1 MRESSAA
8 VKLARL
14 IGGAG
19 LVALAV
25 GFLVAGR
32 WQFALA
38 VGVGALLGWVLCE
51 PVRITWAA
59 VVIAFAVPVTIDPGY
74 PTNPT
79 YTLLLVLFVLAGWG
93 RVLRAERDGWQPK
106 LVGAAL
112 LLPACAVLAGL
123 VHWHSAKPVVVGLA
137 PLVCYGVLGWHLV
150 EEARRDPRTIRRI
163 AAALTWFSVAV
174 AVFAKYQTLSRTWPI
189 FDQFA
194 YHWTYTSAF
203 DNTRAVGISGHPI
216 IYGTFAMAMALVALT
231 LRGRFWYVPFT
242 ANLVGLVLS
251 GTRSAWVGTI
261 LALAAWLFFRWRE
274 ISLRMISLRGVGSA
288 VAVGAVAYAA
298 VAVAPSFVTPAVPEP
313 ASNVAAPAPTSA
325 APAPTPV
332 ASTPAAPAPS
342 SAAPTRKPGTPARTS
357 AAPTRTSATPT
368 RKSAAPRRTSASP
381 APSSTAPAPGSE
393 TAVTQVPAPSPSAPV
408 DAVDVAGSRI
418 SDPASA
424 GARFT
429 RMSIVWKG
437 ITRDWSTVVFGNG
450 PESNVRYLEHVG
462 IGDGQAEVFDNT
474 YLTFWYNFGLIG
486 LAALLSLLV
495 VLYRHLRSV
504 PARVLLVG
512 FSAQIFFF
520 DVWLW
525 PGAVAVALLAV
536 ALGAADHPSLTAR
549 PLPALGGRRRSP
561 ATPGAA
567 TAPAFR

>member
-1 MRESSAA
+1 MRESAA
-8 VKLARL
+8 VKLVR
-14 IGGAG
+14 IVGGAG
-19 LVALAV
+19 LAALAV

-59 VVIAFAVPVTIDPGY
+59 LVIAFTVPVTIDPGY

-79 YTLLLVLFVLAGWG
+79 YALLLVLFVLAGWG

-106 LVGAAL
+106 LIGVAL
-112 LLPACAVLAGL
+112 LLPACAVLAGI

-137 PLVCYGVLGWHLV
+137 PLLCYGVLGWHLV
-150 EEARRDPRTIRRI
+150 EEARREPRTIRRI
-163 AAALTWFSVAV
+163 AEALTWFSVAV
-174 AVFAKYQTLSRTWPI
+174 AVFAKYQTLSRSWPI

-203 DNTRAVGISGHPI
+203 DNTRAVGLSGHPI

-251 GTRSAWVGTI
+251 GTRSAWVGMV
-261 LALAAWLFFRWRE
+261 LALAAWLFFRWRN
-274 ISLRMISLRGVGSA
+274 LSLRGVGSA

-298 VAVAPSFVTPAVPEP
+298 VAVAPSFLTPAVPEP

-325 APAPTPV
+325 APAPTPA
-332 ASTPAAPAPS
+332 ASTPPS
-342 SAAPTRKPGTPARTS
+342 ATAKPRSAAPARTS
-357 AAPTRTSATPT
+357 AAPTRTSAAPT
-368 RKSAAPRRTSASP
+368 RTSAAP
-381 APSSTAPAPGSE
+381 APSSNAPAPESE
-393 TAVTQVPAPSPSAPV
+393 AAVTQGPAPSPSAPV

-429 RMSIVWKG
+429 RMSVVWDG

-512 FSAQIFFF
+512 FSAQVFFF

-561 ATPGAA
+561 ANPGAA

>member
-1 MRESSAA
+1 MRESSAT
-8 VKLARL
+8 VKPARL
-14 IGGAG
+14 VGGLG
-19 LVALAV
+19 LAALAV
-25 GFLVAGR
+25 GFLVTGR

-51 PVRITWAA
+51 PLRITWA
-59 VVIAFAVPVTIDPGY
+59 VLVIAFTVPVTIDPGY

-93 RVLRAERDGWQPK
+93 RVLRAERDGWQPR
-106 LVGAAL
+106 LIGAAL

-123 VHWHSAKPVVVGLA
+123 VHWHGAKPVVVGLA
-137 PLVCYGVLGWHLV
+137 PLLCYGVLGWHLV

-163 AAALTWFSVAV
+163 AEALTWFSVAV
-174 AVFAKYQTLSRTWPI
+174 AVFAKYQTLSRSWPI

-216 IYGTFAMAMALVALT
+216 IYGSFAMAMALVALT
-231 LRGRFWYVPFT
+231 LRGRYWYVPFT
-242 ANLVGLVLS
+242 ANLVALVLS
-251 GTRSAWVGTI
+251 GTRSAWVGMV
-261 LALAAWLFFRWRE
+261 LALAAWLFVRWR
-274 ISLRMISLRGVGSA
+274 RISLRGVGSA
-288 VAVGAVAYAA
+288 IAVGAVAYAA
-298 VAVAPSFVTPAVPEP
+298 VAVAPSILAPTVSEP
-313 ASNVAAPAPTSA
+313 ASNVAAPAPTAAAPAPTPAVPTPGSA
-325 APAPTPV
+325 APAPT
-332 ASTPAAPAPS
+332 
-342 SAAPTRKPGTPARTS
+342 SAAPARTS
-357 AAPTRTSATPT
+357 AAPAPT
-368 RKSAAPRRTSASP
+368 SAAP
-381 APSSTAPAPGSE
+381 APETE
-393 TAVTQVPAPSPSAPV
+393 TAASQAPAPSPTGPA
-408 DAVDVAGSRI
+408 DAVGVAGSRF

-429 RMSIVWKG
+429 RISVVWDG

-486 LAALLSLLV
+486 LAGLLSLLV
-495 VLYRHLRSV
+495 VLFRHLRSL

-512 FSAQIFFF
+512 FSAQVFFF

-536 ALGAADHPSLTAR
+536 ALGAAEHPSLTAR
-549 PLPALGGRRRSP
+549 PLPALGRRNRRP
-561 ATPGAA
+561 AA
-567 TAPAFR
+567 APALR